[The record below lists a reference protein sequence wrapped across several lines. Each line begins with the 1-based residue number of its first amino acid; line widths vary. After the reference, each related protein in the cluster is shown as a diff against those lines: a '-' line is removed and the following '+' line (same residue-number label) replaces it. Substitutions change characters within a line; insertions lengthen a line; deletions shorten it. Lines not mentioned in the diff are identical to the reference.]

1 MSEPLDQTYKFARG
15 ATMFHQGYRA
25 DFCYLL
31 LSGRVEAFRMDGD
44 KKVLLGEV
52 GEGGVVGEM
61 ALIDP
66 APRSATVVAVEATV
80 GRRITAATLERA
92 LDSSPPLARY
102 LLRTLIRNI
111 RFISGMKMP
120 DAPAEFMTGEMMAA
134 TVQSEQTTLRVLD
147 RKVYQAKEAIFRAGQ
162 PGYNL
167 FLVQSGRVDLVR
179 EAAEGNPEIRLRG
192 LGPGEVFGELAL
204 LTGSTRRA
212 SAIAGSEGA
221 VCETITADHFK
232 AIVNACPPV
241 VKALMRIYADIME
254 KNALQPPQPG
264 KPVLGQ

>member
-1 MSEPLDQTYKFARG
+1 MSEPADQIYKFARG
-15 ATMFHQGYRA
+15 ATLFHQGYRA
-25 DFCYLL
+25 DFCYLI
-31 LSGRVEAFRMDGD
+31 LSGRVEAFRMAGD
-44 KKVLLGEV
+44 DKVVLGEA

-66 APRSATVVAVEATV
+66 APRAATVVAVEPTS
-80 GRRITAATLERA
+80 GRRINAVALERA

-111 RFISGMKMP
+111 RFIGGSPSP
-120 DAPAEFMTGEMMAA
+120 DIPVEVATGDMMAA
-134 TVQSEQTTLRVLD
+134 TIQSEQTSLRVLD
-147 RKVYQAKEAIFRAGQ
+147 RKVYQAGEAIFRTGQ

-167 FLVQSGRVDLVR
+167 YLVQSGRVDLVR
-179 EAAEGNPEIRLRG
+179 EADGDAKEVRLRS

-204 LTGSTRRA
+204 LTGSVRRA
-212 SAIAGSEGA
+212 SALAGSEGA

-241 VKALMRIYADIME
+241 VRALLRIYAGMME
-254 KNALQPPQPG
+254 KNALAPPQPG
-264 KPVLGQ
+264 KPPLSP

>member
-15 ATMFHQGYRA
+15 ATLFHQGYRA
-25 DFCYLL
+25 DFCYLI
-31 LSGRVEAFRMDGD
+31 LSGRVEAFRMDGE
-44 KKVLLGEV
+44 KKVFLGEA

-66 APRSATVVAVEATV
+66 APRSATVVATETTV
-80 GRRITAATLERA
+80 GRRITAAMLDRA

-111 RFISGMKMP
+111 RFVSGMKVP
-120 DAPAEFMTGEMMAA
+120 DAPTEFMTGEMMTA

-147 RKVYQAKEAIFRAGQ
+147 RKVYQAKETIFRTGQ

-167 FLVQSGRVDLVR
+167 YLVQSGRVDLVR
-179 EAAEGNPEIRLRG
+179 EAADGNPEVRLRG

-204 LTGSTRRA
+204 LTGSVRRA
-212 SAIAGSEGA
+212 SAIAGAEGA

-232 AIVNACPPV
+232 GIVNACPPV

-254 KNALQPPQPG
+254 KNALLPPQSG
-264 KPVLGQ
+264 KPLFSQ

>member
-1 MSEPLDQTYKFARG
+1 MSEPLEQTCKFARG
-15 ATMFHQGYRA
+15 ATLFHQGYRA

-31 LSGRVEAFRMDGD
+31 LSGRVEAFRMAGD
-44 KKVLLGEV
+44 EKVFLGEV
-52 GEGGVVGEM
+52 SEGGVVGEM

-66 APRSATVVAVEATV
+66 APRSATVVAVEPTV
-80 GRRITAATLERA
+80 GRRITAAVLERA

-111 RFISGMKMP
+111 RFISGVPSP
-120 DAPAEFMTGEMMAA
+120 DIPVEVVTGEMIAA
-134 TVQSEQTTLRVLD
+134 TIQSEQKSLRVLD
-147 RKVYQAKEAIFRAGQ
+147 RKVYQAREAIFRTGQ

-167 FLVQSGRVDLVR
+167 YLVQSGRVDLVR
-179 EAAEGNPEIRLRG
+179 EAEDGRGEVRLRG
-192 LGPGEVFGELAL
+192 LGSGEVFGELAL

-212 SAIAGSEGA
+212 SAIAGNEGA
-221 VCETITADHFK
+221 VCETITVDHFK

-254 KNALQPPQPG
+254 KNALAPPQPG